1 MDFFHRKNEN
11 LIKVILIGGDS
22 SDVTETKRTVKK
34 KYEKF
39 FQFQTIHLHHEHE
52 HYAEVARLIAHK
64 KIAPF
69 LQYVMSVRN
78 SIPLNRIEDIVR
90 NAVERALS
98 KDSITRLCFE
108 AVINESGGDIN
119 SGPYV
124 CRSIYTVKRLKKELV
139 QKTLESVSKYLGED
153 ICKEMQ
159 RHIVSD
165 LESKFNIDVNP
176 FIKFL
181 KMSALILLQSVL
193 TMIAAIMNPFAGM
206 IVGIVSAV
214 GTVIITVNVNSE
226 DWRRDVA
233 SEIYE
238 NINKNKQNLIR
249 DVTLNIKE
257 RCRITIYQLEDI
269 VKQLETFQRRID
281 YLSLRI

>member
-39 FQFQTIHLHHEHE
+39 FQFQTIHLHHENE

-108 AVINESGGDIN
+108 AVINESGGDIS

-269 VKQLETFQRRID
+269 VKQLETFQRGID